1 MILKRLAFSI
11 LLILFVLQVQ
21 SLTVYAAGIGL
32 ASSDIIIENGMRGQA
47 YKRSLRVYNTS
58 PKDKISVTLEG
69 MDDVKEWISFYKD
82 KNFKEKIDQLEL
94 KPKTEVEVF
103 VLLQIPKNTP
113 NGTYEGKI
121 AVSRVTSKEGN
132 KFKLILPLNV
142 KIKLG
147 GRQIIVG
154 IVRSIFTRDV
164 EVDYDLPVNVEF
176 QNIGNVTAQPE
187 IRVQIVGLDG
197 RIVDSFIDNKG
208 SVSIETTKVLV
219 AKWKTSDRQM
229 GRYTA
234 NVDVLLSGKSIGSKS
249 LFFRILKRGSL
260 TRRGILERLSYSKKP
275 AVGKSIKLKALYRNT
290 GNSDTYAKLVGEVYI
305 NDQFDSR
312 IYSEKVLASFLGNG
326 TLDAFL
332 KIEKSGIY
340 KIKGYIDFE
349 GKRSNIKT
357 ISFEVKSSYIIY
369 YLAIGIIAGIIVF
382 LSIIFKPRGKR
393 GRRKRK
399 KNS

>member
-11 LLILFVLQVQ
+11 LLILFISQIQ

-32 ASSDIIIENGMRGQA
+32 ASSDIIIENGMRGQT

-58 PKDKISVTLEG
+58 SKDKISVMLEG

-82 KNFKEKIDQLEL
+82 KNFKDTVDQLEL
-94 KPKTEVEVF
+94 KPKAQIEVF
-103 VLLQIPKNTP
+103 VLLQIPKSAP
-113 NGTYEGKI
+113 NGLYEGKI
-121 AVSRVTSKEGN
+121 AVSRFTSKEGN

-147 GRQIIVG
+147 GRQIVAG

-164 EVDYDLPVNVEF
+164 EVDYNLPISVEF

-187 IRVQIVGLDG
+187 IRVQVLGSDG
-197 RIVDSFIDNKG
+197 RIVDSFTAKEET
-208 SVSIETTKVLV
+208 VPIETTKVLI

-229 GRYTA
+229 GKYTA
-234 NVDVLLSGKSIGSKS
+234 NVDVLLAGKSISSKS
-249 LFFRILKRGSL
+249 LSFGILKRGSL
-260 TRRGILERLSYSKKP
+260 TRKGILEKLSYSGKP

-305 NDQFDSR
+305 NNQFDRR
-312 IYSEKVLASFLGNG
+312 IHSEKVLASFLGSG
-326 TLDAFL
+326 TLDVFL

-349 GKRSNIKT
+349 GKRSNVKT
-357 ISFEVKSSYIIY
+357 IGFKIKSPFTVY
-369 YLAIGIIAGIIVF
+369 YLIAGIIVAMVVF
-382 LSIIFKPRGKR
+382 LAIIFKPRGKR
-393 GRRKRK
+393 GKKRRKH
-399 KNS
+399 